1 MRKLC
6 LLFFL
11 YWNVC
16 LSLTSCEMA
25 KKAQP
30 PSPPPVVKYD
40 KTVRIDTFDQTSRQ
54 PIPWSEHASAT
65 VAPLIVPLTTA
76 IKMILP

>member
-16 LSLTSCEMA
+16 CTG
-25 KKAQP
+25 
-30 PSPPPVVKYD
+30 PVAVTKPAEPAILYD
-40 KTVRIDTFDQTSRQ
+40 KTVRIDVVDKTPPRN
-54 PIPWSEHASAT
+54 IPWSEHASAT